1 MSGDKKNSGWRV
13 NRKKHGFT
21 WSKPTGVDV
30 HPIKCVQDVVNH
42 LLSLGS
48 CKYCVCNEWHDESG
62 GIHYHGYANYDDA
75 IDSINER
82 LFDIEGVHPNWIKPK
97 GGWLSYVQKDG
108 DRPEQDFQKEIL
120 TNIEKDVF
128 KEASKKRSWAEAAEL
143 LWESK
148 PKFMLQYA
156 ANAEKN
162 FTKKQKLTEEE
173 KGRIFYGPWP
183 KIQWDEDKC
192 LVLRGPAGCGK
203 TQMAKYLARHSK
215 GEWLYVKG
223 PIDKAKK
230 HYRGQPFIIFDDIS
244 PYEKWTVNDWC
255 SLFDVENGGSV
266 NLRNAPLDLDPG
278 PRVLIDNNDVCWP
291 ADNKLDRRIQIVDC
305 GTA

>member
-1 MSGDKKNSGWRV
+1 MSEDKKISKWRV

-30 HPIKCVQDVVNH
+30 HPIKCVQDVVDH

-108 DRPEQDFQKEIL
+108 DRPEQDFVKEIL

-128 KEASKKRSWAEAAEL
+128 KEASKKRSWAEAADL

-156 ANAEKN
+156 ANAEKISRRN
-162 FTKKQKLTEEE
+162 
-173 KGRIFYGPWP
+173 RNW
-183 KIQWDEDKC
+183 
-192 LVLRGPAGCGK
+192 LRRK
-203 TQMAKYLARHSK
+203 
-215 GEWLYVKG
+215 
-223 PIDKAKK
+223 
-230 HYRGQPFIIFDDIS
+230 RGVS
-244 PYEKWTVNDWC
+244 
-255 SLFDVENGGSV
+255 SMG
-266 NLRNAPLDLDPG
+266 PG
-278 PRVLIDNNDVCWP
+278 PRYNGMKTNVWFYVDPQGAGKHKWP
-291 ADNKLDRRIQIVDC
+291 NTWLGIPKEN
-305 GTA
+305 GSM